1 MDERDRDLL
10 VLMLDSLERA
20 QRWPAEAGPD
30 WTADEKTVAA
40 VAHMIAQLGEW
51 ARRLSE
57 SARAARPDVPWRDL
71 IGMRNRIYHD
81 YGGLDLLRLEE
92 TVVRD
97 LPQLEQAIDAMLTE
111 G

>member
-10 VLMLDSLERA
+10 VLMRDSLQRA
-20 QRWPAEAGPD
+20 QRWPAEGGPE

-40 VAHMIAQLGEW
+40 VAHMIAQLGEL

-57 SARAARPDVPWRDL
+57 SARAARPDLPWRDL

-81 YGGLDLLRLEE
+81 YGGLDLERLRE
-92 TVVRD
+92 TVEKD
-97 LPQLEQAIDAMLTE
+97 LPQLQEAIDAMLA
-111 G
+111 GA